1 MSDHFSK
8 VRPFEILDWRPV
20 VKNTLRGFAVV
31 RQPSGMVIADV
42 GVHEREGKA
51 WASPPSKP
59 MLDRDGRQLR
69 DTDGKA
75 RWSNLISFA
84 DRATQTTWSDA
95 VVAAVRAQ
103 HPEALA

>member
-1 MSDHFSK
+1 MSDHSSR
-8 VRPFEILDWRPV
+8 VRSFEILEWRTV
-20 VKNTLRGFAVV
+20 AKNTLRGFALV
-31 RQPSGMVIADV
+31 RQPSGMVIADI
-42 GVHEREGKA
+42 GLHQREGKA

-59 MLDRDGRQLR
+59 MLDRDGRQMR
-69 DTDGKA
+69 DADGKA

-103 HPEALA
+103 HPEALT